1 MQALKGNI
9 LKFNRQINGYSRARE
24 SNIRKLLLDIQKDLS
39 NIFAD
44 IGALNIKKQ
53 NKEILIRTLLGNI
66 EQEKD
71 RIHSSMEIFSSSKPY
86 LEILRETEEM
96 ILIKKNEI
104 KNKVVEEKPDNEEH
118 NKNVDGDTVVDIPD
132 HISKSDNEDISNEE
146 EVKIKANNVRFSEI
160 EEYLQLDIDPEE
172 ITETNRKEI
181 IEEYTQ
187 YIASIKK
194 KTSENILHIIKKYI
208 NKLNWRQK
216 DFLIDLKQLLEKNL
230 KKDEKK
236 EKIED
241 ILKKLNELRR
251 NKDKRDYEITLL
263 RDSIIPENE
272 IYKKKI
278 MGILEDFDLKDD
290 FYIKEWWQKE
300 IKDQKK
306 VWNELISKIK
316 TIIDEWDWWFRLN
329 MFNKY
334 VQWDMSKHF
343 KNILEEI
350 KKMEENQNF
359 DMYSPQK
366 YKKFKERIYS
376 TIDKFN
382 ETMEERKQ
390 EIILIYQQ
398 IEKNIILMEKSLNA
412 DQENIK

>member
-39 NIFAD
+39 NIFSD
-44 IGALNIKKQ
+44 IGALNIKEQ
-53 NKEILIRTLLGNI
+53 NKEILIRTLLENI
-66 EQEKD
+66 KQEKD

-86 LEILRETEEM
+86 LEILKGTEEI

-118 NKNVDGDTVVDIPD
+118 NKNVDGDTIVDAPD

-208 NKLNWRQK
+208 NKLN
-216 DFLIDLKQLLEKNL
+216 
-230 KKDEKK
+230 
-236 EKIED
+236 
-241 ILKKLNELRR
+241 
-251 NKDKRDYEITLL
+251 
-263 RDSIIPENE
+263 
-272 IYKKKI
+272 
-278 MGILEDFDLKDD
+278 
-290 FYIKEWWQKE
+290 
-300 IKDQKK
+300 
-306 VWNELISKIK
+306 
-316 TIIDEWDWWFRLN
+316 
-329 MFNKY
+329 
-334 VQWDMSKHF
+334 
-343 KNILEEI
+343 
-350 KKMEENQNF
+350 
-359 DMYSPQK
+359 
-366 YKKFKERIYS
+366 
-376 TIDKFN
+376 
-382 ETMEERKQ
+382 
-390 EIILIYQQ
+390 
-398 IEKNIILMEKSLNA
+398 
-412 DQENIK
+412 